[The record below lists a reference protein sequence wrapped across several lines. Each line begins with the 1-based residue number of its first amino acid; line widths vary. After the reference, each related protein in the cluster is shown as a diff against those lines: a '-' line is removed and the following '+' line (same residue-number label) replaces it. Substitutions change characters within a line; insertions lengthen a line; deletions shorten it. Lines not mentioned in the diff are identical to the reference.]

1 MNLKQMFQDLH
12 TNEGSSKL
20 TSFFF
25 ILKMTLIDLQYVLY
39 PIKLPR
45 CKKWLKEG
53 CVEQFD
59 KINCGAAVS
68 FCSQYL
74 EVPFFDTGEFFLHH

>member
-1 MNLKQMFQDLH
+1 MFQNLH

-20 TSFFF
+20 ISFLFYF
-25 ILKMTLIDLQYVLY
+25 KNDTCRLTIRSSY

-74 EVPFFDTGEFFLHH
+74 EVPFFDTGEFSI